1 MAVNIPRPSFPRP
14 PGGSTRTFLIV
25 AVVLVLVTMVGACMT
40 ESIGSGERGV
50 KYSSFSGTNLE
61 SVYGEGLHVFWPWE
75 SLIVYDVRYRSN
87 DERLEA
93 LSSNGLTITMD
104 VSVRYR
110 PDPRALPR
118 LHTTIGPDYYERL
131 IQPEL
136 RSAAREIVGHYTPE
150 DLYSTRRIE
159 LQQRI
164 AARIA
169 RVAQQQHIGVD
180 AVLIRDVVLP
190 QQIRA
195 AIEAKL
201 QEEQRVQQLSFSI
214 ELATREAERRRI
226 EAEGQAA
233 AQRIL
238 NSSLTPA
245 LLQYEGIQA
254 TLQLAQSTNA
264 KVVVIGGNGD
274 GLPIILGNE

>member
-14 PGGSTRTFLIV
+14 SGGAARTFLIV

-40 ESIGSGERGV
+40 ESVGSGERGV

-61 SVYGEGLHVFWPWE
+61 SVYGEGMHVFWPWE

-110 PDPRALPR
+110 PDPAALPR

-190 QQIRA
+190 AQIRA

-214 ELATREAERRRI
+214 DLATREAERRRI

-254 TLQLAQSTNA
+254 TLQLAQSANA